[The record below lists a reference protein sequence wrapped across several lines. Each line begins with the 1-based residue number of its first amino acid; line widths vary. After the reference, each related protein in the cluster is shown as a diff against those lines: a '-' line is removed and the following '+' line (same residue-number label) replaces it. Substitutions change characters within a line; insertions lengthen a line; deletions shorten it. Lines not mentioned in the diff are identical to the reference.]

1 MKAARSA
8 GGDEAAGSGFHLLLR
23 PAWPLRGA
31 EPDLRGDVV
40 SLAVLRAL
48 PLSPTLPQLRDAASR
63 GSSPVLTAPLCGSER
78 DLCSDFT
85 SVNPSPAVSPG
96 SCSKTDWEG
105 HAAGACV
112 CVAWVG
118 TCAPLSLRSGLTPIY
133 SEVSM
138 LIWQALVA
146 FGKFAGEAALQETT
160 QGWRVECTTWLP
172 RRIHCSRVHC
182 LVA

>member
-1 MKAARSA
+1 MRQLGLDFTSYSDLPGSCA
-8 GGDEAAGSGFHLLLR
+8 GLSQTCGGTWCPWPCSGLC
-23 PAWPLRGA
+23 
-31 EPDLRGDVV
+31 
-40 SLAVLRAL
+40 
-48 PLSPTLPQLRDAASR
+48 LSPTLPQLRDAASR
-63 GSSPVLTAPLCGSER
+63 GSSPVLTAPLCGSKR

-172 RRIHCSRVHC
+172 RRIHCSRGHC